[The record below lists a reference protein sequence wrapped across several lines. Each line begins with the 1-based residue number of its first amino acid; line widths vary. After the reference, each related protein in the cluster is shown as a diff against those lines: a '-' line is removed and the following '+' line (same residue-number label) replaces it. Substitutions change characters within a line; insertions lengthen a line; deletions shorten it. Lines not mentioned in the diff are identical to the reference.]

1 MFNKYSLILTKM
13 KKVVVVFLLTIILIP
28 SGIAGKL
35 ISSGHSFTK
44 FGKYKIEIA
53 ESPFI
58 LNGKELKT
66 YLITYENAGFTLQ
79 VTAEK
84 SGDEIIFLALSD
96 ALSVQYVSHQ
106 TYFGVEKIDQKYV
119 GSALKTA
126 DTSLNRN
133 EFFHQKVL
141 TSWEVSELEKISLIA
156 AYYPA
161 LLNNIENLL
170 SVK

>member
-1 MFNKYSLILTKM
+1 M
-13 KKVVVVFLLTIILIP
+13 KKLVVVLLFTIILIP
-28 SGIAGKL
+28 SGIARNF
-35 ISSGHSFTK
+35 ISTGDSFTK
-44 FGKYKIEIA
+44 LGKYKIEIA

-84 SGDEIIFLALSD
+84 SGDEMKFLAISD
-96 ALSVQYVSHQ
+96 ALSIQYVSHP

-119 GSALKTA
+119 NSALKTSDA
-126 DTSLNRN
+126 ALNRN
-133 EFFHQKVL
+133 EYFHQKVI
-141 TSWEVSELEKISLIA
+141 TSGDVPELEKISLIA